1 MKAATLVNL
10 GCGAVAHPD
19 WVNLDLQPLLDYVIP
34 ADFLGPL
41 PFADNSV
48 DAVYHAHVLEH
59 LSRED
64 GRNFLKESVRVL
76 RPGGVLR
83 VVIPD
88 LEDLCRFY
96 VDSLDRIDRGEIDG
110 EELREWAVLELID
123 QMVRPKSGGGVLEF
137 LDRHRGSMNR
147 ALMGRLSV
155 DMVQHV
161 GTLPQTKDAS
171 LMARLQRSGIAG
183 AKRVIGRKWRAL
195 REAGVMG
202 TAKLLL
208 GERGKQALQEATFRA
223 TGEVHRWMYDRI
235 SLKAALL
242 EAGCASVTIEGAF
255 SSAIADFTRYELDA
269 AGSYGRKLV
278 TG

>member
-110 EELREWAVLELID
+110 EELREWAVL
-123 QMVRPKSGGGVLEF
+123 
-137 LDRHRGSMNR
+137 
-147 ALMGRLSV
+147 
-155 DMVQHV
+155 
-161 GTLPQTKDAS
+161 
-171 LMARLQRSGIAG
+171 
-183 AKRVIGRKWRAL
+183 
-195 REAGVMG
+195 
-202 TAKLLL
+202 
-208 GERGKQALQEATFRA
+208 
-223 TGEVHRWMYDRI
+223 
-235 SLKAALL
+235 
-242 EAGCASVTIEGAF
+242 
-255 SSAIADFTRYELDA
+255 
-269 AGSYGRKLV
+269 
-278 TG
+278 

>member
-1 MKAATLVNL
+1 
-10 GCGAVAHPD
+10 
-19 WVNLDLQPLLDYVIP
+19 
-34 ADFLGPL
+34 
-41 PFADNSV
+41 
-48 DAVYHAHVLEH
+48 
-59 LSRED
+59 
-64 GRNFLKESVRVL
+64 
-76 RPGGVLR
+76 
-83 VVIPD
+83 
-88 LEDLCRFY
+88 
-96 VDSLDRIDRGEIDG
+96 
-110 EELREWAVLELID
+110 
-123 QMVRPKSGGGVLEF
+123 
-137 LDRHRGSMNR
+137 MNR

-269 AGSYGRKLV
+269 AGSQVRKPGSLFMEGV
-278 TG
+278 KPV